1 MRIIAGKHRGRI
13 LRSLLHEGTRPT
25 ADRVRESL
33 FSKIQFDV
41 NGGIVLDLFAGTG
54 ALGFEALSREAKE
67 VYMIDNSKESC
78 DLIVEN
84 NKLLKENAHILNV
97 DFRVALNNF
106 VRDKIVFNVIF
117 LDPPYK
123 TDLAEE
129 ALIII
134 AQNKLLTENGV
145 IVFEHDKEKMQLT
158 VPDGLIIYDQ
168 KKYGNTYLTYI
179 TLD

>member
-1 MRIIAGKHRGRI
+1 M
-13 LRSLLHEGTRPT
+13 
-25 ADRVRESL
+25 
-33 FSKIQFDV
+33 
-41 NGGIVLDLFAGTG
+41 
-54 ALGFEALSREAKE
+54 
-67 VYMIDNSKESC
+67 
-78 DLIVEN
+78 
-84 NKLLKENAHILNV
+84 
-97 DFRVALNNF
+97 
-106 VRDKIVFNVIF
+106 IF